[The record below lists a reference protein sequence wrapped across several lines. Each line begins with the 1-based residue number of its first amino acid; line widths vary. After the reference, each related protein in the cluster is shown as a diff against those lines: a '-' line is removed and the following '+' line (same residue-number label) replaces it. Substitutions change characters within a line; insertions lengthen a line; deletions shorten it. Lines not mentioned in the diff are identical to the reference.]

1 MFSFLLAIYGFFQY
15 RFWNCFTKENL
26 SARISN
32 ILIQFGP
39 ILRLLEL
46 LKIKYYYSYFEKSIV
61 NCITKVYN
69 NKKYKHF
76 VFLVPDIPDF
86 FPFFKNNFLSLQH
99 CQVFT
104 VIILILLIKFHSL
117 P

>member
-1 MFSFLLAIYGFFQY
+1 MFSFLLATYGFFQY

-46 LKIKYYYSYFEKSIV
+46 LKIKFYYSYFEKSIV
-61 NCITKVYN
+61 NCITEVYN

-86 FPFFKNNFLSLQH
+86 FPFFKNNFLSLENLDF
-99 CQVFT
+99 VTKPRIDLFM
-104 VIILILLIKFHSL
+104 K
-117 P
+117 